1 MEKNLIAIY
10 GKMIPGWGKLWIA
23 ATQKGIC
30 HIQLNGKL
38 QELLQSLPN
47 KSYTFKPLYHI
58 KSVFRLIESYLCG
71 EMDHLDFKID
81 LLKATPFQKKVWK
94 AAQKIPYGE
103 KKSYLWVAKKLGHT
117 KAPRAVGQALKKN
130 PIPLIIPCHRVIASH
145 GKLGGFTPGTQMKR
159 RLLAL
164 EFTKISI

>member
-1 MEKNLIAIY
+1 MKKNRIAIY
-10 GKMIPGWGKLWIA
+10 GKIIPGWGRLWIA

-38 QELLQSLPN
+38 RELLQSLPK
-47 KSYTFKPLYHI
+47 KSYTFKPLYDI
-58 KSVFRLIESYLCG
+58 KSIFRWIESYLG
-71 EMDHLDFKID
+71 GDVNHLDFKID
-81 LLKATPFQKKVWK
+81 PLVGSSFQKKVWK
-94 AAQKIPYGE
+94 MTQTIPYGE
-103 KKSYLWVAKKLGHT
+103 KRSYLWVAKKMRRE

-164 EFTKISI
+164 ELTGN